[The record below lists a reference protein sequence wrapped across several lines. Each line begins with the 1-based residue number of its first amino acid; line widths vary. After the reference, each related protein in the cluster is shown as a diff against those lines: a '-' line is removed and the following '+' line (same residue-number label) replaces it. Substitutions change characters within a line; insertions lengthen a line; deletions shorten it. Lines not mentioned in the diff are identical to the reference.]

1 MSNYTDDFAMAG
13 SQNNHTINL
22 YEEDKTAAQIA
33 LERVGNVEIE
43 GLLKST
49 MGIYEDIATKGENS
63 VFIKEGNS
71 FWLTELPPE
80 VLDTAKHILATYQP
94 ELVQKL
100 ERSLPQLERKC
111 PDIRV
116 LRHTTPYS
124 QMKFIPHLP
133 PRITNPQIYGG
144 NNTEINQQTTTS
156 KHMTNPTK
164 RHQIPIGTIYSMTA
178 NGSRKETPMVK
189 ECQKQSTN
197 PFVVERTDNTMFGY
211 NNLYPNHTLGNV
223 GV

>member
-1 MSNYTDDFAMAG
+1 MSNYTDDFAMAE
-13 SQNNHTINL
+13 SQVNDIANVH
-22 YEEDKTAAQIA
+22 EQDKSAAQIA
-33 LERVGNVEIE
+33 LEQIGNAEIE

-49 MGIYEDIATKGENS
+49 MQIYEDIANKGENS
-63 VFIKEGNS
+63 VFLNEGNS

-80 VLDTAKHILATYQP
+80 VLNTAKHILATYQP
-94 ELVQKL
+94 DLIQKL
-100 ERSLPQLERKC
+100 ERSIPQLERKC

-144 NNTEINQQTTTS
+144 NNTDINQQTTKP

-178 NGSRKETPMVK
+178 NGSRKETPMIK
-189 ECQKQSTN
+189 KCTKQVTN
-197 PFVVERTDNTMFGY
+197 PFAVERNDNTMFGY
-211 NNLYPNHTLGNV
+211 NNLYPEHTLGNV

>member
-33 LERVGNVEIE
+33 LERVGNAEIE

-144 NNTEINQQTTTS
+144 NNIETNQQITTS

-164 RHQIPIGTIYSMTA
+164 RHQIPIGTIYSMAA
-178 NGSRKETPMVK
+178 NGSRIDTPIIREQKEFATTPFK
-189 ECQKQSTN
+189 S
-197 PFVVERTDNTMFGY
+197 ERHDNTMFSY
-211 NNLYPNHTLGNV
+211 NNLYPNIAQI
-223 GV
+223 

>member
-33 LERVGNVEIE
+33 LERVGNAEIE

-49 MGIYEDIATKGENS
+49 MEIYEDIATKGENS

-144 NNTEINQQTTTS
+144 NNTEINQQITTS
-156 KHMTNPTK
+156 KHMTNPAK
-164 RHQIPIGTIYSMTA
+164 RHQIPIGTIYSMAA
-178 NGSRKETPMVK
+178 NGSRIDTPIIREQKEFATTPFK
-189 ECQKQSTN
+189 S
-197 PFVVERTDNTMFGY
+197 ERHDNTMFSY
-211 NNLYPNHTLGNV
+211 NNLYPNIAQI
-223 GV
+223 